1 MKFEE
6 VINKYADRLT
16 KSDLDILNFILKDK
30 EYAASLKTKELAK
43 KTFTSPSGLTRLAK
57 RLHFS
62 GFSEMKYFLENDTK
76 IKEEAKYNSVIQLS
90 ADLKDTIKLFLQ
102 IDMVPI
108 MKKISQAHFIYVYGT
123 DWGEQIAAQLL
134 TRNFLATQLNMIF
147 IPSITEL
154 KWQVKTIT
162 PKDLLILISYSG
174 ENLELKELIKMIKV
188 IKSPSISITPITH
201 NFLSTKTDYNIYYQ
215 ITDLKLGGDYSL
227 EYNHFSPLYVVID
240 LLFRY
245 YLDYHKKEN
254 QKNSF

>member
-62 GFSEMKYFLENDTK
+62 GF
-76 IKEEAKYNSVIQLS
+76 QLS

-162 PKDLLILISYSG
+162 PKDLLILI
-174 ENLELKELIKMIKV
+174 
-188 IKSPSISITPITH
+188 
-201 NFLSTKTDYNIYYQ
+201 
-215 ITDLKLGGDYSL
+215 
-227 EYNHFSPLYVVID
+227 
-240 LLFRY
+240 
-245 YLDYHKKEN
+245 
-254 QKNSF
+254 